1 MVRHHHLPPYLART
15 SHTPP
20 RKQTRPARRCRG
32 ARRGGLL
39 ASRTGGAACR
49 DVSAPFVRARPSC
62 GRPWRSRARGG
73 KPGTFKPPL
82 RVSALLRVSSA
93 GAPHNET
100 LVAGYAVAGAVA
112 AYARGGASFSSP
124 MGSRPIIQRAASSRP
139 AESQQQQQ
147 PLLDPGAPRS
157 DGSSDAPA
165 PPPPPRKT
173 SDGKI
178 TMPTLPLPTVISE
191 SARPHR
197 GRLAPGGLA
206 SRAADGDLEE
216 SSTKSDGGAAD
227 AR

>member
-1 MVRHHHLPPYLART
+1 
-15 SHTPP
+15 
-20 RKQTRPARRCRG
+20 
-32 ARRGGLL
+32 
-39 ASRTGGAACR
+39 
-49 DVSAPFVRARPSC
+49 
-62 GRPWRSRARGG
+62 
-73 KPGTFKPPL
+73 
-82 RVSALLRVSSA
+82 
-93 GAPHNET
+93 
-100 LVAGYAVAGAVA
+100 
-112 AYARGGASFSSP
+112 
-124 MGSRPIIQRAASSRP
+124 MGSPPIIQGAASSRP

-147 PLLDPGAPRS
+147 PLLDPGAPRR

-197 GRLAPGGLA
+197 GRLAPGGAAL
-206 SRAADGDLEE
+206 RAADGDLEE